1 MAFRPI
7 RHGRRSA
14 AGVPLVQSLPYA
26 NGQTFK
32 QGATLVWG
40 AGTGTVTETGADP
53 QSICAIAAEAA
64 DSKPGYGAA
73 NSPSVVT
80 GRVQE
85 VSAFI
90 LDREEIFAIDGS
102 ADGTALY
109 TPLVG
114 DLGKLYGLAKD
125 ANGTWYLD
133 TTETTTT
140 SVIVVD
146 IDVDTKAMYVKFKS
160 AVIQLA
166 G

>member
-7 RHGRRSA
+7 RHARRSSS
-14 AGVPLVQSLPYA
+14 GVPLIQSVPYA

-40 AGTGTVTETGADP
+40 AGTGTVTETAADP
-53 QSICAIAAEAA
+53 QSIAAVAAEAA
-64 DSKPGYGAA
+64 GSRPGFDAA
-73 NSPSVVT
+73 NSPTVVT
-80 GRVQE
+80 GRKQE

-90 LDREEIFAIDGS
+90 VDREEIFAIDGS
-102 ADGTALY
+102 ADGTTLY
-109 TPLVG
+109 TPLIG

-140 SVIVVD
+140 SLIVVD
-146 IDVDTKAMYVKFKS
+146 IDVDTKTMYVKFKS